1 MDVYFRCDYKMP
13 YKKYDEYSKI
23 HAAGAY
29 RAFPPFDPDECPDE
43 RYFEYLLSE
52 AIEVAKERNVAL
64 YCGEYGVI
72 DRANK
77 KEAAKWFHD
86 FHAVMDKHN
95 IGRCVWTYKQ
105 MDFEIDEDF

>member
-1 MDVYFRCDYKMP
+1 M
-13 YKKYDEYSKI
+13 I
-23 HAAGAY
+23 
-29 RAFPPFDPDECPDE
+29 
-43 RYFEYLLSE
+43 YLLQKKN
-52 AIEVAKERNVAL
+52 IDAL
-64 YCGEYGVI
+64 RISII